1 MRKPDP
7 ERLGDDRP
15 AVVELTDQGA
25 VFVADADTRSNGWL
39 AIRQWDG
46 ERIKLPPHCVHV
58 VRYIETV
65 RVEAD
70 DGEIP
75 TRKIAELD
83 WMQEAQTIT
92 GGASEGQQTVIA
104 DD

>member
-1 MRKPDP
+1 MRDPDP

-15 AVVELTDQGA
+15 AVVELEGQGA
-25 VFVADADTRSNGWL
+25 VFVANADTRKNGWL

-46 ERIKLPPHCVHV
+46 ERVKLPPHRVHV

-65 RVEAD
+65 RVQAD
-70 DGEIP
+70 DDEIP
-75 TRKIAELD
+75 PRKIAEPD
-83 WMQEAQTIT
+83 WMQEAQDIVGETS
-92 GGASEGQQTVIA
+92 GGQQKVIA